1 MDGRRFGATPRSQRA
16 TLVAW
21 SRCALVALA
30 LLFFAGITAKVVAT
44 GSAPFGWSGH
54 WSVDAT
60 YGRALQAL
68 AYALWV
74 PAVLGRL
81 GRRFVAGAGL
91 VAVAFPAGGQTLNLV
106 TALAL
111 VGLPL
116 WLALRTLDR
125 VRAPADAAA
134 PAAA

>member
-1 MDGRRFGATPRSQRA
+1 MDGRRVDASPRS
-16 TLVAW
+16 VALA
-21 SRCALVALA
+21 RYALAALA

-44 GSAPFGWSGH
+44 GSAPFGWPGH
-54 WSVDAT
+54 WTVGAT
-60 YGRALQAL
+60 YGHVLQAL
-68 AYALWV
+68 AYALWL
-74 PAVLGRL
+74 PALLGRL
-81 GRRFVAGAGL
+81 GRRFVVGAVL

-106 TALAL
+106 TALTL

-125 VRAPADAAA
+125 VRAPAGPAV